1 MDPALP
7 IVGLWGLAPSSPD
20 KIMRLDLAQ
29 IRQAQLALHEMAHWL
44 QTCPDVSVPEAFH
57 GLMHRTERLFSLEQQ
72 LMEAYDFPSRQ
83 AHLEQHARVLRGLHC
98 VHGAVLKGECE
109 QGRHAGGSLLMDWLS
124 LHHDTIDAVL
134 AVWIDYCQSGLID
147 PSDPLKRCG
156 VTAH

>member
-1 MDPALP
+1 M
-7 IVGLWGLAPSSPD
+7 
-20 KIMRLDLAQ
+20 IMRPELAQ
-29 IRQAQLALHEMAHWL
+29 IRQAQQALHETARWL
-44 QTCPDVSVPEAFH
+44 QTCPDISVPDAFH
-57 GLMHRTERLFSLEQQ
+57 GLMHRAERLFSLEQQ

-98 VHGAVLKGECE
+98 VHGAVLRGESE

-134 AVWIDYCQSGLID
+134 AVWIDYCHSGLVD
-147 PSDPLKRCG
+147 PSAPAQRQT